1 MEGLQTMYTETISLS
16 SIDAVKKFVCIAN
29 EYDFTINLLSDK
41 YKIDAKSIMSVFS
54 LDLSKPITV
63 EIEEEFPFS
72 AFLDILPRFPSLS
85 PWNSRKNVQKS

>member
-1 MEGLQTMYTETISLS
+1 MYTETISLS
-16 SIDAVKKFVCIAN
+16 SIDAVIKFVCIAN

-63 EIEEEFPFS
+63 EIEEECPEKLKKEIQEFK
-72 AFLDILPRFPSLS
+72 L
-85 PWNSRKNVQKS
+85 

>member
-1 MEGLQTMYTETISLS
+1 MYTETISLS
-16 SIDAVKKFVCIAN
+16 SIDAVKKCVCIAN

-63 EIEEEFPFS
+63 EIEEECPEKLKKEIQEFK
-72 AFLDILPRFPSLS
+72 L
-85 PWNSRKNVQKS
+85 

>member
-1 MEGLQTMYTETISLS
+1 MYTETISLS
-16 SIDAVKKFVCIAN
+16 SIDAAKKFVCIAN

-63 EIEEEFPFS
+63 EIEEECPEKLKKEIQEFK
-72 AFLDILPRFPSLS
+72 L
-85 PWNSRKNVQKS
+85 

>member
-1 MEGLQTMYTETISLS
+1 MYTETISLS

-63 EIEEEFPFS
+63 EIEEECPEKLKKEIQEIGYELKDWHSEPYEKKGLFH
-72 AFLDILPRFPSLS
+72 
-85 PWNSRKNVQKS
+85 RK

>member
-63 EIEEEFPFS
+63 EIEEDCPEKLKKEIQEFK
-72 AFLDILPRFPSLS
+72 L
-85 PWNSRKNVQKS
+85 

>member
-1 MEGLQTMYTETISLS
+1 MYTETISLS
-16 SIDAVKKFVCIAN
+16 NIDAVKKFVCIAN

-63 EIEEEFPFS
+63 EIEEECPEKLKKEIQEFK
-72 AFLDILPRFPSLS
+72 L
-85 PWNSRKNVQKS
+85 

>member
-1 MEGLQTMYTETISLS
+1 MYTETISLS
-16 SIDAVKKFVCIAN
+16 SIDAVQKFVCIAN

-63 EIEEEFPFS
+63 EIEEECPEKLKKEIQEFK
-72 AFLDILPRFPSLS
+72 L
-85 PWNSRKNVQKS
+85 

>member
-1 MEGLQTMYTETISLS
+1 MYTETISLS

-41 YKIDAKSIMSVFS
+41 IDAKSIMSVFS

-63 EIEEEFPFS
+63 EIEEECPEKLKKEIQEFK
-72 AFLDILPRFPSLS
+72 L
-85 PWNSRKNVQKS
+85 

>member
-1 MEGLQTMYTETISLS
+1 MYTETISLS
-16 SIDAVKKFVCIAN
+16 SIDAVKKIVCIAN

-63 EIEEEFPFS
+63 EIEEECPEKLKKEIQEFK
-72 AFLDILPRFPSLS
+72 L
-85 PWNSRKNVQKS
+85 

>member
-1 MEGLQTMYTETISLS
+1 M
-16 SIDAVKKFVCIAN
+16 FVCIAN

-63 EIEEEFPFS
+63 EIEEECPEK
-72 AFLDILPRFPSLS
+72 AEK
-85 PWNSRKNVQKS
+85 RKFREFKL

>member
-1 MEGLQTMYTETISLS
+1 MYTETISLS

-29 EYDFTINLLSDK
+29 EHDFTINFLSDK

-63 EIEEEFPFS
+63 EIEEECPEKLKKEIQEFK
-72 AFLDILPRFPSLS
+72 L
-85 PWNSRKNVQKS
+85 